1 MIIEHFEDNKDRDV
15 NYDEDKGMFTIK
27 NKSILNLFNLGNT
40 YIYEK
45 DSCLQQINELKQK
58 ADKTTLTDYDI
69 NVLYDFAKLE
79 FKFSGSKNDFVLTN
93 IKDVFKG
100 LKDDRLIMHKLAEMA
115 YDYNTAI
122 KKGEKPVIEKF
133 TVTENIINFNKNY
146 LFIFIIIF
154 LLILAYYFLCKN

>member
-27 NKSILNLFNLGNT
+27 NNSILNLFNLGNT
-40 YIYEK
+40 HIYEK
-45 DSCLQQINELKQK
+45 DSCVQQINELKQK

-79 FKFSGSKNDFVLTN
+79 FKFSGSKDDFILTN

-100 LKDDRLIMHKLAEMA
+100 LKDDKLMMHKLAEMA
-115 YDYNTAI
+115 YDYKTAI
-122 KKGEKPVIEKF
+122 KKGDTPIIEKF
-133 TVTENIINFNKNY
+133 TVTENFNKNY
-146 LFIFIIIF
+146 LFIFIIIL
-154 LLILAYYFLCKN
+154 LLILAYYFLYKN